1 MECVCF
7 TLSSTSGSARWMEKP
22 RTPGD
27 RTGYPGSLSW
37 QTQCLASW
45 GRQWGTGIGLSA
57 PQREG
62 ELAIWKSLILLIH
75 LIKPLKHT
83 KTILKQK
90 QSSVFPQIIK
100 RPIRHKL
107 NAGTRGS
114 VTESN
119 DLGPPCEELLG
130 RLCTLSRGE
139 ETAARSSVMKFPTR
153 FAHTSFRSIKNSPLL
168 VPFVAL

>member
-1 MECVCF
+1 MCLLYALLHLWLCAVDGKASHSRRQNGISWLTELADTVLSRLGETMGDGHRSVC
-7 TLSSTSGSARWMEKP
+7 SSEGRRACNLEKP
-22 RTPGD
+22 
-27 RTGYPGSLSW
+27 
-37 QTQCLASW
+37 
-45 GRQWGTGIGLSA
+45 
-57 PQREG
+57 
-62 ELAIWKSLILLIH
+62 ILLIH

-139 ETAARSSVMKFPTR
+139 ETAAWSSVMKFPTR